1 MASLDDKL
9 GTQKR
14 FGFTSKAL
22 PHGTFAVAELSG
34 TEAISR
40 PYEFDLLLVS
50 GDANL
55 SMEAVLDQPATLT
68 IHPRTG
74 GAQPVLYHG
83 LVKQLEQ
90 AHQIGS
96 YTFYRVLLA
105 PRVWGLSLDR
115 ISEVYLD
122 RTIPQILDLKL
133 KENGLTSQ
141 DYELKLASTY
151 KPWPYV
157 CQYQETDLAFITRL
171 MERDGIYFYF
181 EQGADREKLIIIDA
195 KAMQSASVRKVSYR
209 PGAQLETGVSEE
221 SMQAWVCRQKPVP
234 RKVVLQDYNYRT
246 ASLTLSVEADVV
258 SSGKGEMRLYGEAFE
273 TQQEGKALAMIRAQE
288 LACRKTTF
296 QGDGTATGLRAG
308 FFMEVQGH
316 YRTDFNGRYLV
327 TEVRHEGAQAGTLLA
342 GLEGAG
348 ATGGRAREDFYRNE
362 CAAMPG
368 DIQFRPERLTP
379 KPVIHGTMTAFVDAE
394 GSGQYAELDDQ
405 GRYKVQLPFDKTEK
419 EPTKASAW
427 IRMATPYSGKDHG
440 MHFPLHKGAEVLLSF
455 QDGDPNWPVI
465 TAAVPNSDNPNRVTR
480 NNQTQSAVHTAGGN
494 LLTFEDKEG
503 SERIYLKTPK
513 AQTHIRMG
521 AAKSETVSG
530 DPPGTCT
537 DGEETIDGLCFETE
551 AHSYTEVGG
560 NSIEIIHGNSTETVN
575 GNMSETIGG
584 NFQETVNGTS
594 FSLIK
599 GGYNGEVVLGADT
612 YIVVGPRVDTALGA
626 SVDFFLGALQLELV
640 PIAWSLQLTGGISTE
655 VHNFHVNATE
665 NEIKAIQTTV
675 AAHGT
680 RLTAAEQDVGVHTNQ
695 IIAAGQQLTAAEQ
708 RITTAETTIGAH
720 GNRITTAE
728 TTIGTHGQRITTAE
742 TNINTMATDIRECE
756 TSINNVAMDLEDK
769 ESVIVNAGIFIIS

>member
-14 FGFTSKAL
+14 FGFTSKSL
-22 PHGTFAVAELSG
+22 PPGTFSVAELSG

-40 PYEFDLLLVS
+40 PYEFELTLVS
-50 GDANL
+50 ENPDL
-55 SMEAVLDQPATLT
+55 PLETVLDQPATLT

-74 GAQPVLYHG
+74 AAQSVLYHG

-105 PRVWGLSLDR
+105 PRVWDLSLDR

-157 CQYQETDLAFITRL
+157 CQYQETDLAFIARL

-181 EQGADREKLIIIDA
+181 EQGTEREKLIVIDA
-195 KAMQSASVRKVSYR
+195 KAMQPASVRKVSYR
-209 PGAQLETGVSEE
+209 PAAQLETGISEE
-221 SMQAWVCRQKPVP
+221 SIQAWVCRQKPVP

-246 ASLTLSVEADVV
+246 ASLALSAEADVV

-288 LACRKTTF
+288 LACRKKTF

-342 GLEGAG
+342 GLEGKAG
-348 ATGGRAREDFYRNE
+348 EGAREDFYRNE
-362 CAAMPG
+362 CAAVPA
-368 DIQFRPERLTP
+368 DVQFRPERLTP

-405 GRYKVQLPFDKTEK
+405 GRYKVQLPFDKTDK
-419 EPTKASAW
+419 GAAKASAW
-427 IRMATPYSGKDHG
+427 IRMATPYAGKDHG
-440 MHFPLHKGAEVLLSF
+440 MHLPLHKGAEVLLSF

-465 TAAVPNSDNPNRVTR
+465 TAAVPNSDNPNLVTR
-480 NNQTQSAVHTAGGN
+480 NNQTQSAIRTAGSN

-560 NSIEIIHGNSTETVN
+560 NSIEIIHGNSTETVY
-575 GNMSETIGG
+575 GDMSETVGG
-584 NFQETVNGTS
+584 NFRETLNGTS

-599 GGYNGEVVLGADT
+599 G
-612 YIVVGPRVDTALGA
+612 
-626 SVDFFLGALQLELV
+626 
-640 PIAWSLQLTGGISTE
+640 
-655 VHNFHVNATE
+655 
-665 NEIKAIQTTV
+665 
-675 AAHGT
+675 
-680 RLTAAEQDVGVHTNQ
+680 
-695 IIAAGQQLTAAEQ
+695 
-708 RITTAETTIGAH
+708 
-720 GNRITTAE
+720 
-728 TTIGTHGQRITTAE
+728 
-742 TNINTMATDIRECE
+742 
-756 TSINNVAMDLEDK
+756 
-769 ESVIVNAGIFIIS
+769 

>member
-1 MASLDDKL
+1 MTTLEDKL

-22 PHGTFAVAELSG
+22 PPGTFAVAELSG

-68 IHPRTG
+68 IHPRAG
-74 GAQPVLYHG
+74 DPQPIPYHG

-90 AHQIGS
+90 AHQVGP
-96 YTFYRVLLA
+96 YTFYRVSLA

-171 MERDGIYFYF
+171 MERDGIYFFF
-181 EQGADREKLIIIDA
+181 EQGTDREKLIIIDA
-195 KAMQSASVRKVSYR
+195 KAMQAASVRQVSYR
-209 PGAQLETGVSEE
+209 PAAQMETGVSEE

-246 ASLTLSVEADVV
+246 ASLALSAEADVAL
-258 SSGKGEMRLYGEAFE
+258 SGKGEMRIYGEAFE
-273 TQQEGKALAMIRAQE
+273 TQQEGKALAMVRAQE
-288 LACRKTTF
+288 LACRKKTF

-308 FFMEVQGH
+308 FFMEMHGH
-316 YRTDFNGRYLV
+316 YRADFNGRYLV

-342 GLEGAG
+342 GLEGG

-362 CAAMPG
+362 CAAIPA

-405 GRYKVQLPFDKTEK
+405 GRYKVQLPFDKTDK

-465 TAAVPNSDNPNRVTR
+465 TAAVPNSDNPNLVTR
-480 NNQTQSAVHTAGGN
+480 SNQTQSAIHTAGSN

-521 AAKSETVSG
+521 AAKTDTPSAE
-530 DPPGTCT
+530 PGACEK
-537 DGEETIDGLCFETE
+537 GEEKINGLCFETE
-551 AHSYTEVGG
+551 AHSYTKVGG
-560 NSIEIIHGNSTETVN
+560 NSIEIIKGDSTETVD
-575 GNMSETIGG
+575 GKMVETVGGDSVETIGG
-584 NFQETVNGTS
+584 NFRETVGGNS

-599 GGYNGEVVLGADT
+599 GGYNGEVILGADT
-612 YIVVGPRVDTALGA
+612 YIVAGPRVDTALGV
-626 SVDFFLGALQLELV
+626 SIDFFLGVWMLEFAV
-640 PIAWSLQLTGGISTE
+640 GVSTE
-655 VHNFHVNATE
+655 VHNFHVNATD
-665 NEIKAIQTTV
+665 NEIKAISTTIE
-675 AAHGT
+675 AHGA
-680 RLTAAEQDVGVHTNQ
+680 RITAAEQDIGTHTNQ
-695 IIAAGQQLTAAEQ
+695 IIAAAQQLTAAEQ
-708 RITTAETTIGAH
+708 RITTTETTIGAH

-742 TNINTMATDIRECE
+742 TNIGTMATDIQDCE
-756 TSINNVAMDLEDK
+756 TSIVNVATDLADK
-769 ESVIVNAGIFIIS
+769 ESVIVNAAIFIIS